1 MRINKFLAEHSYL
14 SRRQADEAVAAGRVT
29 INSRTAVIGDIV
41 GDNDKVTLDN
51 APISETKTKRT
62 ILFNKPAGYVC
73 SRASQGN
80 PTVYSLLPTDYH
92 DLNIAGRLDKDSSG
106 LLILTSDGSL
116 MQELTH
122 PSKGKIKS
130 YLVKT
135 GRTLTAQDL
144 EKLEKGVDI
153 GDLRLSSMKVTPV
166 AESEYEVLLTEG
178 RNRQIRRSFAAVGAE
193 VTGLHRTAIGSY
205 RLSNLESGD
214 FKIV

>member
-1 MRINKFLAEHSYL
+1 
-14 SRRQADEAVAAGRVT
+14 
-29 INSRTAVIGDIV
+29 
-41 GDNDKVTLDN
+41 
-51 APISETKTKRT
+51 
-62 ILFNKPAGYVC
+62 
-73 SRASQGN
+73 
-80 PTVYSLLPTDYH
+80 
-92 DLNIAGRLDKDSSG
+92 LNIAGRLDKDSSG

-135 GRTLTAQDL
+135 GRALTAQDL

-193 VTGLHRTAIGSY
+193 VTGLHRTTIGSY